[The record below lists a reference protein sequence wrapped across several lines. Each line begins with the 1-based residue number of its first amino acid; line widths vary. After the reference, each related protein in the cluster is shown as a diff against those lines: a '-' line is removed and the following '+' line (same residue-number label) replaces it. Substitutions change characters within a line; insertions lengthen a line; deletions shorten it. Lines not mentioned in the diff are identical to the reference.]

1 MVTYRDLV
9 SGFRQ
14 LGLSQNSRVIAHA
27 SLSAFGEVVGGADTI
42 VGALVASFETVIMPT
57 FTFRT
62 MVVPP
67 VGPADNA
74 LDYSPNPEGN
84 SEAEFYR
91 TDMPADRSMGQVA
104 ETLRL
109 HPEAMRSMHPALS
122 FSGID
127 AEKYLEKQTLEEPLA
142 PIGALA
148 EADGDVLLL
157 GVDHRANASIHYA
170 EQQSAR
176 RQFVRWALT
185 PRGIVECPGWPGCSD
200 GFNSISSRLL
210 GMHSVAVVGAATLES
225 VPLRD
230 LIHLVS
236 GWIRQDPQALLC
248 NRPTCPHCSVVRASV
263 EVG

>member
-9 SGFRQ
+9 TGFRE
-14 LGLSQNSRVIAHA
+14 LGLTSNSRVIAHA

-42 VGALVASFETVIMPT
+42 VGALVASFESVIMPT
-57 FTFRT
+57 FTYET

-67 VGPADNA
+67 VGPAENA
-74 LDYSPNPEGN
+74 LDYTPNPNDN
-84 SEAEFYR
+84 SEAVFYR
-91 TDMPADRSMGQVA
+91 ADLPADRSMGRVGEA
-104 ETLRL
+104 LRL
-109 HPEAMRSMHPALS
+109 HPEALRSMHPILS
-122 FSGID
+122 FSGVD
-127 AEKYLEKQTLEEPLA
+127 AERYLEKQTLEEPLA

-148 EADGDVLLL
+148 EADGEVLLL

-170 EQQSAR
+170 EQQSGR

-185 PRGIVECPGWPGCSD
+185 PQGIVECPGWPGCSD

-210 GMHSVAVVGAATLES
+210 GMHSVTGVGAATLEA

-230 LIHLVS
+230 LIHLAT

-248 NRPTCPHCSVVRASV
+248 DRPTCRHCSVVRASV
-263 EVG
+263 DVP